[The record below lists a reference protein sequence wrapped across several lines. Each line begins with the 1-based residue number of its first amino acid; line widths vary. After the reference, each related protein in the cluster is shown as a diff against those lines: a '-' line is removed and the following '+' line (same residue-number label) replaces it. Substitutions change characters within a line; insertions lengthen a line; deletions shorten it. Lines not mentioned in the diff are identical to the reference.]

1 MSWII
6 EVAYRTLE
14 EDPSNHLL
22 KESIEKLGIKGV
34 REIRQINTYYIEG
47 KLTRRRVEEF
57 TKLFIDPATQ
67 ICSVSSQTL
76 LTSRLLK
83 DVEDGWL
90 VEVKPKVETDLVS
103 LNTLAIL
110 ESLGFHEAE
119 RVKTSTKYIII
130 GKLSWKQVEEIC
142 RKLLVNEAFEEF
154 KIIKI

>member
-1 MSWII
+1 M
-6 EVAYRTLE
+6 
-14 EDPSNHLL
+14 
-22 KESIEKLGIKGV
+22 EKLGIKGV

-47 KLTRRRVEEF
+47 ELTRRKVEEF
-57 TKLFIDPATQ
+57 TQLLVDPATQ
-67 ICSVSSQTL
+67 ICSVSSQAL
-76 LTSRLLK
+76 LTPRLLK